1 MHLARHFILT
11 QIFEISLPLVQS
23 FPQVELHCKIRLLSD
38 DGGSKP
44 VVTPYSLLQP
54 MPLQSKDSESA
65 IDVRTCASLFLLKCV
80 TQTNHSTLQQSVD
93 DALSQFEYSL
103 LPYLL
108 VCFFSRAL
116 HWFMIVFAHV
126 RFTGS

>member
-1 MHLARHFILT
+1 MQLARHFILT

-23 FPQVELHCKIRLLSD
+23 LPQVELHCKIRLLSD

-44 VVTPYSLLQP
+44 VVIPHSLLQP
-54 MPLQSKDSESA
+54 MPLQSKDSESS

-80 TQTNHSTLQQSVD
+80 TQTSHSTLQQSVD

-103 LPYLL
+103 LPFLL
-108 VCFFSRAL
+108 VCYCARAHRCFF
-116 HWFMIVFAHV
+116 
-126 RFTGS
+126 